1 MSADLKAIYYDAGGI
16 ETIEVIRAKLGA
28 DLFVGY
34 CLGNIIKYA
43 CRLQYKHADDKGE
56 IRDVEKILHYAK
68 WLMEHLEKHN
78 GGEINMANIIGNVWG
93 D

>member
-16 ETIEVIRAKLGA
+16 ETIEVIRAKLGP
-28 DLFVGY
+28 DLFAGY

-43 CRLQYKHADDKGE
+43 CRLQYKHTDDKGK

-68 WLMEHLEKHN
+68 WLRRIKD
-78 GGEINMANIIGNVWG
+78 GAP
-93 D
+93 